1 MQSEITPDSYYQ
13 VLRQY
18 QSAQLL
24 FEAIKSDVFSYLDGP
39 ASAKEIAEKTGYCE
53 KNIELL
59 LLALFSCGYIE
70 KQDNYYYNTKEG
82 TAYLSKSSPYYL
94 GKTILFREEM
104 TTLYNLADKVKCDL
118 NNTYTSGSC
127 YDFSSLAEVTVPEM
141 YATGRVKSF
150 IDEVKNVFTNSSAQL
165 KMLDLGGGSGVFAM
179 EFAKHYPN
187 SKAYVFEH
195 PSVANTTSR
204 IISNHKIENRVSVL
218 TGDFNTDDIGESY
231 NLIVASGILDFTTED
246 LNNFM
251 KKIAVALLDDSYFL
265 LVGRY
270 SDTESY
276 PKENILSW
284 LSGYMNGI
292 KPPPTKKQVD
302 FALNNSNL
310 KAVHAI
316 QSGQFLGCLYKK
328 VV

>member
-1 MQSEITPDSYYQ
+1 MQSEITPERYYQ

-24 FEAIKSDVFSYLDGP
+24 FEAIKLDIFSYLDNP
-39 ASAKEIAEKTGYCE
+39 TSAIEIAQKTGYCE

-70 KQDNYYYNTKEG
+70 TKENYYHNTKEG
-82 TAYLSKSSPYYL
+82 CAYLSKASPYYL
-94 GKTILFREEM
+94 GNTILFREEM
-104 TTLYNLADKVKCDL
+104 TTLFNLTDKVK
-118 NNTYTSGSC
+118 YGSKNLTGTC

-150 IDEVKNVFTNSSAQL
+150 IDEIQTIFTDPSSQL
-165 KMLDLGGGSGVFAM
+165 KILDLGGGSGVFAM

-187 SKAYVFEH
+187 SKVYVFEH
-195 PSVANTTSR
+195 PSVADTTSR
-204 IISNHKIENRVSVL
+204 IISNHNMGNRVTV
-218 TGDFNTDDIGESY
+218 FNTDGIGSSY
-231 NLIVASGILDFTTED
+231 NLIIASGILDFASEN
-246 LNNFM
+246 LNSFI
-251 KKIAVALLDDSYFL
+251 KKIAVALLESSYLL

-270 SDTESY
+270 SETDNY

-284 LSGYMNGI
+284 LSGYMYGI
-292 KPPPTKKQVD
+292 SPPPTKSQVEL
-302 FALNNSNL
+302 ALTNSAL
-310 KAVHAI
+310 KAVRTI
-316 QSGQFLGCLYKK
+316 QSGRFHGNLYKK

>member
-1 MQSEITPDSYYQ
+1 MQSEITPDNYYQ

-24 FEAIKSDVFSYLDGP
+24 FEAIKSDVFSYLDTP

-53 KNIELL
+53 RNIGLL
-59 LLALFSCGYIE
+59 LLALSTCGYIE
-70 KQDNYYYNTKEG
+70 KQDNYYCNTKEG
-82 TAYLSKSSPYYL
+82 SAYLSKSSPYYL

-104 TTLYNLADKVKCDL
+104 TTLSNLADKVTCGL
-118 NNTYTSGSC
+118 NDTSGSF

-141 YATGRVKSF
+141 YATGRVKGF
-150 IDEVKNVFTNSSAQL
+150 IDETKNIFTDSSAQL

-187 SKAYVFEH
+187 SNAYVFEH
-195 PSVANTTSR
+195 PSVAKTTSR
-204 IISNHKIENRVSVL
+204 IISNHKMETRVSVIA
-218 TGDFNTDDIGESY
+218 GDFNTDDIGESY
-231 NLIVASGILDFTTED
+231 HLIVASGILDFTTED

-251 KKIAVALLDDSYFL
+251 KKLAAAILDDSYFL

-270 SDTESY
+270 SETENY

-302 FALNNSNL
+302 LALNNSNL
-310 KAVHAI
+310 KTVHAI
-316 QSGQFLGCLYKK
+316 QTGRFPGCLYKK